1 LTVVFIK
8 SVNTRLINV
17 AILFAAVLPL
27 TLFFCISD
35 NFLGIWHQPYL
46 LALIWGVLLFEGL
59 FVFGYLIS
67 RFISGT
73 ASDHLLYPVLGLLGV
88 LFCGGC
94 LNLVGWLSPSLI
106 NILTILS
113 ALFFSYLTIKN
124 VPVLIQNS
132 LQPIVSQGPI
142 AFILPLL
149 ALFSLIWAY
158 LICVANINFNLH
170 DDYHAYLFFPTKLLQ
185 MGSLGVDPFSERR
198 LISGLAGNSLLLMI
212 GLVQMK
218 WYFLHAM
225 DWGLG
230 ILIFA
235 YSIACTRIPGSFRNA
250 LLIKSCMVF
259 GISLFAIP
267 AANITSNVLPM
278 AIVFAIWAWLLNLI
292 DTQHRTVSLGFK
304 SGLFLG
310 IALASLL
317 TLKSTLTPYAAISA
331 LLIFGYVKYILRV
344 NWKQFLGCLFGALL
358 GGVLFLLPWMLDLYQ
373 SSGSFFYPLLGKGF
387 HATQY
392 GYFYGAAENFFSKE
406 VIWANLGTVIS
417 PLGKSIFSI
426 SILLLLVLLF
436 HIYRDRAQSHL
447 LIFAAMP
454 LIASILNCLV
464 VGFALGG
471 YGAYR
476 YVYFVGLASL
486 VISVM
491 STIFVIRKRGIAIV
505 ICSICLFFFVR
516 GIQDQVMS
524 FPSHKSDIKNSWRN
538 FSPIS
543 ETDQMRYLAV
553 SDALPSDGK
562 ILLRVAYPFLM
573 KMDSNLF
580 IADYPGATSPP
591 PGLPMGKGPDAIQS
605 YLKSQG
611 VKYVV
616 WDYQTQANFSREVYG
631 DRLEPA
637 THPWI
642 RSEAALSFEFQE
654 NLEKMRL
661 SGKAIYDRNGISIID
676 LR

>member
-1 LTVVFIK
+1 MTVVFIK
-8 SVNTRLINV
+8 SINTRLINV

-132 LQPIVSQGPI
+132 WQPIVFQGPI

-292 DTQHRTVSLGFK
+292 GTQHRMVSLGFK
-304 SGLFLG
+304 SGLFLS

-392 GYFYGAAENFFSKE
+392 GYFYGATENFFSKE
-406 VIWANLGTVIS
+406 HIWVNLGAVIS
-417 PLGKSIFSI
+417 PLGKSIFII

-436 HIYRDRAQSHL
+436 HIYRDRTQLHL

-476 YVYFVGLASL
+476 YVYFVGLVSL

-491 STIFVIRKRGIAIV
+491 AASLLVNKRTVTTVVFGICA
-505 ICSICLFFFVR
+505 FFLVR
-516 GIQDQVMS
+516 GVQDQVVN
-524 FPSHKSDIKNSWRN
+524 FPGNQDNLIKAWQGVN
-538 FSPIS
+538 PIS
-543 ETDQMRYLAV
+543 ADDQKRYLEA

-562 ILLRVAYPFLM
+562 TLLRVAYPILL
-573 KMDSNLF
+573 KISPSLLL
-580 IADYPGATSPP
+580 ADYPGSTSPP
-591 PGLPMGKGPDAIQS
+591 PGMPIGMGPDALRS
-605 YLKSQG
+605 YLISQG
-611 VKYVV
+611 VTYIV
-616 WDYQTQANFSREVYG
+616 WDYQNQANFPIEVYG
-631 DRLEPA
+631 NRLDPT

-642 RSEAALSFEFQE
+642 RSEARLAFDVQS
-654 NLEKMRL
+654 NLELLRQGARL
-661 SGKAIYDRNGISIID
+661 IYDQGGIAIID